1 MTGRLSGAQAENIEG
16 EENVKVKMKIQ
27 KKRLGGGLDDRW
39 RGAKEV
45 IKESKKESMPELKH
59 AASLYFEEQTFTDN
73 KLLHSCL
80 LAEIISLKVP
90 AARASAGFKGGLA
103 AAPLFC

>member
-27 KKRLGGGLDDRW
+27 KKRLGGGGLDDRW

-59 AASLYFEEQTFTDN
+59 VPVFILKSRLLQTTN
-73 KLLHSCL
+73 SY
-80 LAEIISLKVP
+80 IP
-90 AARASAGFKGGLA
+90 AR
-103 AAPLFC
+103 

>member
-27 KKRLGGGLDDRW
+27 KKRVGGLDDRW

-59 AASLYFEEQTFTDN
+59 VPVFILKSRLLQTTN
-73 KLLHSCL
+73 SY
-80 LAEIISLKVP
+80 IP
-90 AARASAGFKGGLA
+90 A
-103 AAPLFC
+103 C

>member
-27 KKRLGGGLDDRW
+27 KKGWGGLDDRW

-45 IKESKKESMPELKH
+45 IKESKKESMRELKH
-59 AASLYFEEQTFTDN
+59 AASLYFKEQTFTDN

-80 LAEIISLKVP
+80 LADIISLKVL
-90 AARASAGFKGGLA
+90 AARARAGFKGGLA

>member
-27 KKRLGGGLDDRW
+27 KKRLGGGLDRW

-59 AASLYFEEQTFTDN
+59 AASLYFKEQTFTDN

>member
-27 KKRLGGGLDDRW
+27 KKGWGGGLDDRW

-59 AASLYFEEQTFTDN
+59 VPVFILKSRLLQTTN
-73 KLLHSCL
+73 SY
-80 LAEIISLKVP
+80 IP
-90 AARASAGFKGGLA
+90 A
-103 AAPLFC
+103 C

>member
-27 KKRLGGGLDDRW
+27 KKRVGGGVDDRW

-59 AASLYFEEQTFTDN
+59 AASLYFKEQTFTDN

>member
-27 KKRLGGGLDDRW
+27 KKRLGGLDDRW

-59 AASLYFEEQTFTDN
+59 AASLYFKEQTFTDN

>member
-1 MTGRLSGAQAENIEG
+1 
-16 EENVKVKMKIQ
+16 
-27 KKRLGGGLDDRW
+27 
-39 RGAKEV
+39 
-45 IKESKKESMPELKH
+45 MPELKH

>member
-1 MTGRLSGAQAENIEG
+1 MTGRRSGAQAENIEG

-27 KKRLGGGLDDRW
+27 KKGWGGGLDDRW
-39 RGAKEV
+39 RGAEEV
-45 IKESKKESMPELKH
+45 IKESKKESMRELKH
-59 AASLYFEEQTFTDN
+59 AASLYFKEQTFTDN

-80 LAEIISLKVP
+80 LADIISLKVL

-103 AAPLFC
+103 ASPLFC